1 MAEPFVHRLRV
12 RYGECDPQG
21 VVFHPQYL
29 ALADHAL
36 TELYRERFGGYT
48 EMLNRGVDVVVAG
61 DNRFRASARFDEELD
76 IAIAV
81 AHLGDHVDDVPWR
94 DHPSRGRRAARRDRA
109 ALRVDRPGSASRRR
123 SRTGRGTGS
132 SRPPERRSVLLL
144 GRLARPNPEQV
155 VKRAREHPF
164 DGGR

>member
-48 EMLNRGVDVVVAG
+48 EMLNRGVDVVVAAATI
-61 DNRFRASARFDEELD
+61 NFRASARFDEELD

-81 AHLGDHVDDVPWR
+81 AHLGTTSMTFHDAITRPADGVLLAEIELRYVWI
-94 DHPSRGRRAARRDRA
+94 DRA
-109 ALRVDRPGSASRRR
+109 TGVKTAIPDWGRDGLVPAS
-123 SRTGRGTGS
+123 
-132 SRPPERRSVLLL
+132 
-144 GRLARPNPEQV
+144 
-155 VKRAREHPF
+155 
-164 DGGR
+164 

>member
-48 EMLNRGVDVVVAG
+48 EMLNRGVDVVVAAATI
-61 DNRFRASARFDEELD
+61 NFRASARFDEELD

-81 AHLGDHVDDVPWR
+81 AHLGTTSMTFHDAITRPADGVLLAEIELRYVWI
-94 DHPSRGRRAARRDRA
+94 DRA
-109 ALRVDRPGSASRRR
+109 TGVKTAIPDWARDGLVPAS
-123 SRTGRGTGS
+123 
-132 SRPPERRSVLLL
+132 
-144 GRLARPNPEQV
+144 
-155 VKRAREHPF
+155 
-164 DGGR
+164 

>member
-36 TELYRERFGGYT
+36 TELYRERLGGYT
-48 EMLNRGVDVVVAG
+48 EMLNRGVDVVVAAATI
-61 DNRFRASARFDEELD
+61 DFRASARFDEELD

-81 AHLGDHVDDVPWR
+81 AHLGTTSMTFHDAITRPADGALLAEIELRYVWI
-94 DHPSRGRRAARRDRA
+94 DRA
-109 ALRVDRPGSASRRR
+109 TGVKTPIPDWARDGLVPAS
-123 SRTGRGTGS
+123 
-132 SRPPERRSVLLL
+132 
-144 GRLARPNPEQV
+144 
-155 VKRAREHPF
+155 
-164 DGGR
+164 

>member
-36 TELYRERFGGYT
+36 TELYRERLGGYT
-48 EMLNRGVDVVVAG
+48 EMLNRGVDVVVAAATI
-61 DNRFRASARFDEELD
+61 NFRASARFDEELD

-81 AHLGDHVDDVPWR
+81 AHLGTTSMTFHDAITRPADGALLAEIELRYVWI
-94 DHPSRGRRAARRDRA
+94 DRA
-109 ALRVDRPGSASRRR
+109 TGVKTPIPDWARDGLVPAS
-123 SRTGRGTGS
+123 
-132 SRPPERRSVLLL
+132 
-144 GRLARPNPEQV
+144 
-155 VKRAREHPF
+155 
-164 DGGR
+164 